1 MRRACRLKKPSLKT
15 EGFFVSGIV
24 LAMTLPRQFRRL
36 RIALIGVG
44 DVAKRTIAQQLQK
57 ALGSHG
63 PRFILV
69 SRSGAAALSADIQTG
84 LHQQRSAVL
93 QLDIDRRRDVMRVVS
108 ICQAAIVYAPTAETP
123 TRVRGQDP
131 RMRRLAS
138 GIRASGHRLPLV
150 YLSTTG
156 VYGDYQGGIV
166 TEVSHCHPAQARSQR
181 RLDAERVLRPLGA
194 HILRVPGIYA
204 HDRLPVARLSTKQP
218 ALSKEDDVFTNHIH
232 ADDLANIAWLAL
244 FRGRPTRVTNAVDE
258 TELKMADYFD
268 VVADACGLPRPPRIS
283 AEQMRDLGKTGA
295 VNPMMM
301 SFLSESR
308 RVRTNR
314 LYSELRIQL
323 KFPTVHH
330 TLEKIRAQRG
340 AR

>member
-1 MRRACRLKKPSLKT
+1 MFQVSL
-15 EGFFVSGIV
+15 
-24 LAMTLPRQFRRL
+24 APMALPRQFRRL
-36 RIALIGVG
+36 RVALIGVG
-44 DVAKRTIAQQLQK
+44 DVAKRTIAQQLEK
-57 ALGSHG
+57 KLGNHG

-69 SRSGAAALSADIQTG
+69 SRSGAAALSEEVQTG

-93 QLDIDRRRDVMRVVS
+93 RLDIDQRSEVMRVVN
-108 ICQAAIVYAPTAETP
+108 IAQAAIVYAPTAETP
-123 TRVRGQDP
+123 TRIRGQDP
-131 RMRRLAS
+131 RMRRFAS
-138 GIRASGHRLPLV
+138 GIRQSGRRMPLV

-156 VYGDYQGGIV
+156 VYGNYQGGIV
-166 TEVSHCHPAQARSQR
+166 TEASHCHPTQARSQR

-204 HDRLPVARLSTKQP
+204 HDRLPIARLSTQQP

-232 ADDLANIAWLAL
+232 ADDLASIAWLAL
-244 FRGRPTRVTNAVDE
+244 FRGRPARVTNAVDE

-268 VVADACGLPRPPRIS
+268 VVADACALPRPPRIS
-283 AEQMRDLGKTGA
+283 AEQMRELGKTGA

-308 RVRTNR
+308 RVHSTR
-314 LYSELRIQL
+314 LYRELRIKLQY
-323 KFPTVHH
+323 PTVHH

>member
-1 MRRACRLKKPSLKT
+1 MFQVSL
-15 EGFFVSGIV
+15 
-24 LAMTLPRQFRRL
+24 APMALPRQFRRL
-36 RIALIGVG
+36 RVALIGVG

-57 ALGSHG
+57 KRGNHG

-69 SRSGAAALSADIQTG
+69 SRSGAAALPADIQTG
-84 LHQQRSAVL
+84 LHPQRSAVL
-93 QLDIDRRRDVMRVVS
+93 QLDIDRRSDVRRVVKIS
-108 ICQAAIVYAPTAETP
+108 QAAIVYTPTAETQ
-123 TRVRGQDP
+123 TRIPGQDP
-131 RMRRLAS
+131 RMRRLAIAIRKS
-138 GIRASGHRLPLV
+138 GRRMPLV

-156 VYGDYQGGIV
+156 VYGNHHGGIV
-166 TEVSHCHPAQARSQR
+166 TEASHCHPTQARSQR

-204 HDRLPVARLSTKQP
+204 HDRLPIARLSTKQP
-218 ALSKEDDVFTNHIH
+218 ALSKDDDVYTNHIH

-308 RVRTNR
+308 RVHSTR
-314 LYSELRIQL
+314 LYRELRVKL
-323 KFPTVHH
+323 EYPTVHH
-330 TLEKIRAQRG
+330 SLEKIRAQRG